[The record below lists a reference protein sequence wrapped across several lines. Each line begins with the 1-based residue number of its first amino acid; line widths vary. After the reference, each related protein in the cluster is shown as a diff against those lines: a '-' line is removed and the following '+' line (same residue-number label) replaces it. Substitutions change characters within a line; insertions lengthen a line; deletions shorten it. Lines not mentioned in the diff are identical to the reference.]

1 LTLNTSTIEEL
12 DLSIFDAYGRLILQQ
27 KEKTSSLL
35 INVQHLENGMYY
47 LVVNEKLGKKLMI
60 AK

>member
-1 LTLNTSTIEEL
+1 MEEL
-12 DLSIFDAYGRLILQQ
+12 DLSIFDVYGRLLLQQ

-47 LVVNEKLGKKLMI
+47 YMWLMKSLVRN
-60 AK
+60 